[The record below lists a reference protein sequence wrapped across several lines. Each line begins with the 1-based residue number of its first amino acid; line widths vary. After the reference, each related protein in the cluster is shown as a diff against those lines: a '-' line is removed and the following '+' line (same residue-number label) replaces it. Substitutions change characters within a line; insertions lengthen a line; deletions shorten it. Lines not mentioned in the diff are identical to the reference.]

1 MKLNLALGRDDSFL
15 AKAKIGKRIKIGK
28 KEYVVVEAT
37 VLDKLKSVRRL
48 PQVVLPK
55 DAALIAAYT
64 GLAPGWK
71 VLDVGT
77 GSAFLAIFLANLVYP
92 GKVLSY
98 EKRKDFAEHARE
110 EIKRLGIDNLR
121 IVNKDIFRCRVR
133 GKFDLITLD
142 LKGAEIAVRRLHQN
156 LKLGR
161 FFAIYSPHVEQVKAV
176 RRVLEELEYVEIR
189 TVENIV
195 REWKVTEDYTH
206 PHPSGILHT
215 GFITIARKYGD

>member
-1 MKLNLALGRDDSFL
+1 MALGKDDSFL
-15 AKAKIGKRIKIGK
+15 VKTKIGRRIRVGK

-37 VLDKLKSVRRL
+37 VVDKLKNVRRL

-55 DAALIAAYT
+55 DAALIVAYT

-77 GSAFLAIFLANLVYP
+77 GSAFLAIFLANLVRP

-98 EKRKDFAEHARE
+98 EKRKDFAEHAKE
-110 EIKRLGIDNLR
+110 EVKRLGIDNLR
-121 IVNKDIFRCRVR
+121 IVNKDIFQSRVR

-142 LKGAEIAVRRLHQN
+142 LKGAENAIRHLHRN

-161 FFAIYSPHVEQVKAV
+161 FFAIYSPHLEQVKAV
-176 RRVLEELEYVEIR
+176 RKVLEELKYVEIK

-195 REWKVTEDYTH
+195 REWKVTENYTH

-215 GFITIARKYGD
+215 GFITIARKYED

>member
-1 MKLNLALGRDDSFL
+1 MGVNLALGREDSFL
-15 AKAKIGKRIKIGK
+15 TKAKIGKRIKVGER
-28 KEYVVVEAT
+28 EYVVVDAT

-55 DAALIAAYT
+55 DAALIVAYT

-77 GSAFLAIFLANLVYP
+77 GSAFLAIFLANLVHP
-92 GKVLSY
+92 SKVLSY
-98 EKRKDFAEHARE
+98 EKRKDFARHAKE
-110 EIKRLGIDNLR
+110 EVKRLGIENLR
-121 IVNKDIFRCRVR
+121 IINKDIFQSRVR

-142 LKGAEIAVRRLHQN
+142 LKGAENAIRHLHRN
-156 LKLGR
+156 LKVGR
-161 FFAIYSPHVEQVKAV
+161 FFAIYSPHLEQVKVV
-176 RRVLEELEYVEIR
+176 RRVLEELNYVEIK

-195 REWKVTEDYTH
+195 REWKVTEEYTH

-215 GFITIARKYGD
+215 GFITIARKFRN